1 MRVQKVPRVGSPG
14 SRSPT
19 ALSKNERVLWKEIDG
34 IVSCPNKEIAAQL
47 YVDHVLS
54 PLLGSKY
61 VDSGVRS
68 TILISLFFFFF
79 FWASESGYFY

>member
-47 YVDHVLS
+47 YVDHVMS

-68 TILISLFFFFF
+68 TILISLFFFSF

>member
-34 IVSCPNKEIAAQL
+34 IVSCPNKKLLPISTWNTL
-47 YVDHVLS
+47 WS
-54 PLLGSKY
+54 PLLGSCA
-61 VDSGVRS
+61 SGS
-68 TILISLFFFFF
+68 DKK
-79 FWASESGYFY
+79 